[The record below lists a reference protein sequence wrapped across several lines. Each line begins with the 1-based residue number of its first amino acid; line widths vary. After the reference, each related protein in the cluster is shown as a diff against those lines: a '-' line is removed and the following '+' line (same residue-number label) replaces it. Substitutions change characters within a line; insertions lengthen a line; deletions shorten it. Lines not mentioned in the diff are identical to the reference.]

1 LSLPTESSRAQSP
14 LAESR
19 EENIKIQLS
28 DLRHSWEQQ
37 SRSDK
42 SKLKKLLMS
51 ADLWADDVAMA
62 QNARSNLVSGPLR
75 TEILYA
81 DLVLRQVPRLRS
93 RTLVATSPA
102 STDPAT
108 DELLSISHTLSYY
121 AQLPQQ
127 VRSYLAQ
134 LESQTGQW
142 LGATPVTCLGWLKL
156 FIHILNGLFSSIS
169 RDINDSS
176 RFSWGE
182 VVSVI
187 LSITPR
193 TGVQS
198 FSSGS
203 AIYTILRTW
212 HILPSIPSQR
222 GGIKKQTRLTDF
234 FKPLVDPAS
243 TTNRFRTSDQELSAI
258 AEEFKST
265 EYAAAVSKYYESN
278 TRDDVEMESTNP
290 ILQQVT
296 ARITMSNIPS
306 GERESLISRILA
318 TVNDAEFALEPEGEW
333 E

>member
-1 LSLPTESSRAQSP
+1 
-14 LAESR
+14 
-19 EENIKIQLS
+19 
-28 DLRHSWEQQ
+28 
-37 SRSDK
+37 
-42 SKLKKLLMS
+42 LLMS
-51 ADLWADDVAMA
+51 AGLWADDVAIP
-62 QNARSNLVSGPLR
+62 QNAPSILVSGPLR
-75 TEILYA
+75 PEILYA

-93 RTLVATSPA
+93 RILVATSPA

-121 AQLPQQ
+121 AQLPRQ

-134 LESQTGQW
+134 LESHTGQW
-142 LGATPVTCLGWLKL
+142 LGATRANCLGWLKL
-156 FIHILNGLFSSIS
+156 FIHILNGLFSLIS

-176 RFSWGE
+176 LFSWGE

-193 TGVQS
+193 TVVQS

-203 AIYTILRTW
+203 ATYSILCKW
-212 HILPSIPSQR
+212 HIPASTLSHQNGR
-222 GGIKKQTRLTDF
+222 NRTHTRLTEF
-234 FKPLVDPAS
+234 LKPLVDPAS
-243 TTNRFRTSDQELSAI
+243 TTNRCRTSDQELSAI

-296 ARITMSNIPS
+296 AMIEMEDITDE
-306 GERESLISRILA
+306 ERQSLISRIFT
-318 TVNDAEFALEPEGEW
+318 TVADAEFALEREGEW
-333 E
+333 